1 LFLLLDYKEGTEFLP
16 YQSLPHAH
24 VLSTESD
31 PVFGLRTLE
40 YINDEITRR
49 GVLFKKAGVS
59 NIGKYRTETKK
70 TMPRWVVIIDE
81 FQRMFQDQS
90 VMSQVEKLFDDL
102 NRRGRA
108 FGIHFVLATQSIYD
122 LNMTPATLSQLSIR
136 ICLKISEMDASK
148 ILHVDNLIPATFD
161 KPGKAIY
168 NNNIGLVDSNLQMQ
182 VPFIDSTKIK
192 NTILEIANKNKIK
205 TENHISKGQQFEVF
219 DSSLIENK
227 NSVTVGSL
235 QDIKKTY
242 FNINID
248 PKAYSPLL
256 ILGNEKQK
264 LKLLFNS
271 FVRDHVINN
280 KNINVLC
287 LDFHPLNMDN
297 VSSSLLKKDKIYKY
311 SNNEK
316 NFFKDLIEINKK
328 SLNSKKINL
337 LLILGLDESLSF
349 KENITDDIGSQTDN
363 KTKENL
369 LKIIRE
375 RLSLNIIPIVFLRK
389 LSNFSSVFDS
399 LIYEN
404 SISSDVFSRRIY
416 MDTPQEF
423 NYDYGNL
430 SKYKVFYHDLEKSTQ
445 QILTIFE

>member
-1 LFLLLDYKEGTEFLP
+1 
-16 YQSLPHAH
+16 
-24 VLSTESD
+24 
-31 PVFGLRTLE
+31 
-40 YINDEITRR
+40 
-49 GVLFKKAGVS
+49 
-59 NIGKYRTETKK
+59 
-70 TMPRWVVIIDE
+70 
-81 FQRMFQDQS
+81 
-90 VMSQVEKLFDDL
+90 
-102 NRRGRA
+102 
-108 FGIHFVLATQSIYD
+108 
-122 LNMTPATLSQLSIR
+122 
-136 ICLKISEMDASK
+136 
-148 ILHVDNLIPATFD
+148 
-161 KPGKAIY
+161 
-168 NNNIGLVDSNLQMQ
+168 MQ